1 MSKERAFPGYKN
13 NVDSRQRSG
22 PFTPRNPRVSSPAL
36 PDPAG
41 KRTRDE
47 EEPPRDRLAA
57 IYRIPEIAQAPS
69 RRQLRSPAK
78 EAANAPST
86 IGWSQAGARSA
97 IGRSTQPL
105 YRPIRIL
112 PRHRIASRQYV
123 KSATRLGFVGT
134 TFFVRE
140 SPSDAT
146 KRAARLRNSRWD
158 RSHVH
163 REVS

>member
-13 NVDSRQRSG
+13 NVDSSNDQIRSRRG
-22 PFTPRNPRVSSPAL
+22 TPGSPRRRYRIPRV
-36 PDPAG
+36 
-41 KRTRDE
+41 RTRDE

-112 PRHRIASRQYV
+112 PRHHIASRQYV